1 VVYGISDK
9 FSEDI
14 SIVAARN
21 NVKVRKEVIMDGLL
35 AQTVA

>member
-1 VVYGISDK
+1 VVNGINDK

-21 NVKVRKEVIMDGLL
+21 NVKVRKEIIMDGLS